1 MMINPR
7 EEYFMNKGKKE
18 GMKEGKK
25 EGIETVAKNLIKD
38 GIPIPKI
45 SQLTGLTKKE
55 IEKMN

>member
-7 EEYFMNKGKKE
+7 EEYFMNK
-18 GMKEGKK
+18 GKK